1 MSKQKVFAIAL
12 VVLLGTLAVG
22 GTSAYFA
29 SSSVAHNIITTG
41 GVTIELIE
49 DTDEI
54 GEDGRPVPFVNIE
67 DAMPGDRI
75 SKMPKIKNVD
85 SGEIYVRM
93 RVMPRVE
100 YPNGRVDKMTF
111 SAFSPDISR
120 SWSPKDGY
128 YYFTRPLASGETT
141 NALFTTLTIPK
152 YLDEDQEGAKYII
165 KIKGEAVQRAN
176 NGETVFDAQGWP
188 GE

>member
-1 MSKQKVFAIAL
+1 MSKQRVFAIAL
-12 VVLLGTLAVG
+12 VTLLGTLAIS

-49 DTDEI
+49 DTDGI
-54 GEDGRPVPFVNIE
+54 GEDGRPVPFINIE
-67 DAMPGDRI
+67 GAMPGDRI

-85 SGEIYVRM
+85 GSEIYVRM
-93 RVMPRVE
+93 RVMSRVE
-100 YPNGRVDKMTF
+100 YPNGRVDKIKF
-111 SAFSPDISR
+111 DAFNPDISR

-141 NALFTTLTIPK
+141 NALFTTVTIPK
-152 YLDEDQEGAKYII
+152 DLKEDQEGAKYII
-165 KIKGEAVQRAN
+165 KIKADAVQRAN
-176 NGETVFDAQGWP
+176 NGETVYDAQGWP
-188 GE
+188 GV